1 MKTVFTARRMGLLL
15 RLAAFIIAG
24 YFVIKQNKKTKKR
37 LENEDENNTL
47 EE

>member
-24 YFVIKQNKKTKKR
+24 YFIFKQNKKTRKR
-37 LENEDENNTL
+37 LENEDKNNTL